1 MAILHRTQTGIS
13 GEYFAAAEL
22 IRRGFSIAI
31 TMGNTK
37 SIDIFGEK
45 ENKSFQFQV
54 KSIQSKKSISFN
66 LSRNSVINDCIYI
79 FVNLNA
85 DVLTPPEFFIIKGS
99 EVLQHLKL
107 ANSGR
112 DWIDLNYLR
121 KNGFEN
127 KWEVIK

>member
-1 MAILHRTQTGIS
+1 MKLHRTQTGIS

-45 ENKSFQFQV
+45 DNKTFKFQV

-66 LSRNSVINDCIYI
+66 LTRDSVINECFYI
-79 FVNLNA
+79 FVYLNA
-85 DVLTPPEFFIIKGS
+85 DTLSPPDFFIMKGL
-99 EVLQHLKL
+99 EVVKHLKL
-107 ANSGR
+107 AKSGR

-121 KNGFEN
+121 TKGFEN
-127 KWEVIK
+127 KWEIIE

>member
-1 MAILHRTQTGIS
+1 MTKLHRTQTGIS

-45 ENKSFQFQV
+45 DNKTFKFQV
-54 KSIQSKKSISFN
+54 KSIQSKSSISFN
-66 LSRNSVINDCIYI
+66 LSRETVISECFYI

-85 DVLTPPEFFIIKGS
+85 DTLTRPDFFIMKGYDVS
-99 EVLQHLKL
+99 THLKP
-107 ANSGR
+107 AKSGR
-112 DWIDLNYLR
+112 DWIDFNYLR

-127 KWEVIK
+127 NWEVIK

>member
-1 MAILHRTQTGIS
+1 MIKLHRTQTGIS

-22 IRRGFSIAI
+22 IRRGFAIAI

-45 ENKSFQFQV
+45 DNKTFKFQV

-66 LSRNSVINDCIYI
+66 LSRDSVFNECYYI

-85 DVLTPPEFFIIKGS
+85 DTLTAPEFFIMKGS
-99 EVLQHLKL
+99 DVKKHLKL

-112 DWIDLNYLR
+112 DWIDINYLK
-121 KNGFEN
+121 KNSFEN

>member
-1 MAILHRTQTGIS
+1 MAILHKTQTAIS

-22 IRRGFSIAI
+22 ARRGFAVGI

-37 SIDIFGEK
+37 SIDLLGEK
-45 ENKSFQFQV
+45 EGKSFLFQV

-66 LSRNSVINDCIYI
+66 LSRDSVKENCFYI

-85 DVLTPPEFFIIKGS
+85 DLLIPPEYYIIIGS
-99 EVLQHLKL
+99 EIMKHLKL
-107 ANSGR
+107 ATSGR
-112 DWIDLNYLR
+112 DWIDVNYLR

-127 KWEVIK
+127 NWEVIK

>member
-1 MAILHRTQTGIS
+1 MIKLHRTQTGIS

-37 SIDIFGEK
+37 SIDIFGDK
-45 ENKSFQFQV
+45 NNKTFKFQV

-66 LSRNSVINDCIYI
+66 LSRDTIINDCFYI

-85 DVLTPPEFFIIKGS
+85 DTLTCPDFFIMKGS
-99 EVLQHLKL
+99 IILKHLNL

-112 DWIDLNYLR
+112 DWINLNYLE
-121 KNGFEN
+121 KNNFKN
-127 KWEVIK
+127 NWEIIK